1 MKPSASIVL
10 SHLRKTSSSNWR
22 IVHHV
27 DLVVLNRWH
36 SWTLAVHH
44 VHASLASVVSTRH
57 VFHGVSSSDDIL
69 IRTTAWAMNHSL
81 TFQGKGSSNRSLRH
95 VSASIDVILILTT
108 EPEQSRFAIIY
119 GWLLWND
126 IQVDLTS
133 CWSHLSIVAWRLTA
147 SVSVTISQRMI
158 TISCLRHWLLEV
170 LLESLLLQR
179 STRSTTFVIWGD
191 VANLLWRV
199 RVPSTIEYLSTI
211 VKERAVVDL
220 LWWTDIGNVMSN
232 HITLSHIL
240 CETTIVKLD
249 QSS

>member
-1 MKPSASIVL
+1 MIPSASIVL
-10 SHLRKTSSSNWR
+10 SHLRRTSSTNWR

-44 VHASLASVVSTRH
+44 VHASLA
-57 VFHGVSSSDDIL
+57 FHWVSSSDDIL
-69 IRTTAWAMNHSL
+69 IRTTAWGMNHSL
-81 TFQGKGSSNRSLRH
+81 AFQGKGSSNRSLRH

-158 TISCLRHWLLEV
+158 TLSCLRHWLLEV
-170 LLESLLLQR
+170 LLESLLLQW
-179 STRSTTFVIWGD
+179 STRSTTFVIWRD
-191 VANLLWRV
+191 VVNLLWRV
-199 RVPSTIEYLSTI
+199 RVSSTIEDLSTI
-211 VKERAVVDL
+211 VKERAIVDL

-240 CETTIVKLD
+240 CETTLVILD
-249 QSS
+249 